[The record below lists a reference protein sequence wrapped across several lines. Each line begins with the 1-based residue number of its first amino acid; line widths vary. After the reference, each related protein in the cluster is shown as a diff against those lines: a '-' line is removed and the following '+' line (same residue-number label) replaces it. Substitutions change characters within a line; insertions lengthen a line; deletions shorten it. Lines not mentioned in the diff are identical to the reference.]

1 MGRITKPISDIP
13 SYNKTHC
20 IEKNIKIEEINRL
33 ASIYIQYVIFW
44 ANIYT
49 LLYFM
54 NNYIH
59 DNGFYLSAYFTIS
72 FLICSTRDNKFS
84 FFIHD

>member
-1 MGRITKPISDIP
+1 MGRITKAISDTF
-13 SYNKTHC
+13 SYNRTHS
-20 IEKNIKIEEINRL
+20 IEKKADPN
-33 ASIYIQYVIFW
+33 IQYIIFW

>member
-13 SYNKTHC
+13 SYNRTHS
-20 IEKNIKIEEINRL
+20 IEKNIKIEVNRL
-33 ASIYIQYVIFW
+33 ANPYIQYVIFW

>member
-1 MGRITKPISDIP
+1 MGRVNKPISDIP
-13 SYNKTHC
+13 SYNRTHS
-20 IEKNIKIEEINRL
+20 IEKNIKINRL
-33 ASIYIQYVIFW
+33 ANPYIQYVIFW

>member
-1 MGRITKPISDIP
+1 MGRITKPISDIS
-13 SYNKTHC
+13 SYNRTHG
-20 IEKNIKIEEINRL
+20 IEKNINRL
-33 ASIYIQYVIFW
+33 TNPYVQYVIFW